1 MFSIVQG
8 DVPGSSI
15 DEDMLC
21 KRIGQMGVG
30 KYLRESCYHC
40 IKCSAAN
47 SLATLMRKWY
57 LNNSFQPYNYSPET
71 LRMCWCDRDQHQQS
85 NLHVEGKD
93 EGKGIV

>member
-21 KRIGQMGVG
+21 ERIGQMGVG

-47 SLATLMRKWY
+47 SLATLMRK
-57 LNNSFQPYNYSPET
+57 
-71 LRMCWCDRDQHQQS
+71 
-85 NLHVEGKD
+85 
-93 EGKGIV
+93 

>member
-21 KRIGQMGVG
+21 ERIGQMGVG
-30 KYLRESCYHC
+30 KYLRESCYYC

-47 SLATLMRKWY
+47 SLATLMRK
-57 LNNSFQPYNYSPET
+57 
-71 LRMCWCDRDQHQQS
+71 
-85 NLHVEGKD
+85 
-93 EGKGIV
+93 